1 MEINHYSLE
10 QLKDLAIVAEL
21 FDYPN
26 LDAIQSEISR
36 KEALYRE
43 DYFIARAI
51 NFDLFCQNM
60 PNDYEQLKRKG
71 PK

>member
-21 FDYPN
+21 FDHPN

-43 DYFIARAI
+43 DYWIARSI
-51 NFDLFCQNM
+51 NFDLFCKNM
-60 PNDYEQLKRKG
+60 PNDYKYLKNKG
-71 PK
+71 V